1 MEDVEGR
8 GSSGSADVAFDDDG
22 VPIIRLSG
30 EIDMSNVDALRRTIE
45 PVVARAPDR
54 VIFDLSAL
62 SFMDSSGIAL
72 LLQVSAKSESV
83 RVRRPSPLVQ
93 RMIEATGLTD
103 ILQVESCSRARGSG
117 MRRERFPKR
126 ATSSSTSSST
136 FRHPSSTRSQ

>member
-103 ILQVESCSRARGSG
+103 ILQVES
-117 MRRERFPKR
+117 
-126 ATSSSTSSST
+126 
-136 FRHPSSTRSQ
+136 